1 VQRLKIL
8 MKTGK
13 YYTYVLYSDKN
24 KSLYIGSTNDLE
36 KRFSQH
42 NKGKV
47 ASTKPYRPY
56 RLIYVE
62 EFATKA
68 EALEREKELKHSA
81 GRRYLKQYI

>member
-1 VQRLKIL
+1 

-13 YYTYVLYSDKN
+13 YYAYVLYSDKN
-24 KSLYIGSTNDLE
+24 VSFYIGSTNDLG
-36 KRFSQH
+36 KRFFQH

-47 ASTKPYRPY
+47 ASTRPFRPY

-68 EALEREKELKHSA
+68 DALKREKSLKSSV
-81 GRRYLKQYI
+81 GRRYLKQFI